1 MTRAVKEQ
9 AEDPPARRA
18 GWSHDWQPRWSHEA
32 GRKPLSAVPCS
43 WQATRPLSLF
53 APFALSCVTISV
65 FYTWMYNG
73 TGGNESRLIEE
84 GVESMQNLCSASLVD
99 LMLKTRLP
107 IMRMVDW
114 LDHAFLYLHLPK
126 EKPEE
131 PPPSLHRVRVLGIRT
146 ATDLERVWNQ
156 SDRSAELK
164 LLLGGALIPND
175 PKQGR
180 AVISS
185 LLLSLGGEPNL
196 WHVRAFRRL
205 QWLGDEHCTNSQP
218 APGRGEEGE

>member
-1 MTRAVKEQ
+1 ML
-9 AEDPPARRA
+9 PARLQA
-18 GWSHDWQPRWSHEA
+18 AIPQLESDY
-32 GRKPLSAVPCS
+32 PLRHLEGLNI
-43 WQATRPLSLF
+43 W
-53 APFALSCVTISV
+53 
-65 FYTWMYNG
+65 Y
-73 TGGNESRLIEE
+73 ESRLIEE

-114 LDHAFLYLHLPK
+114 LDQAFLYLHLPK

-131 PPPSLHRVRVLGIRT
+131 PPPSLHRLRVLGIRT